1 MLLDEPFSALGPN
14 QKSELIDLVDSL
26 SKEQDISMAP
36 GDMVW
41 VRTPGGGGYGDPLKR
56 PPLAVFEDVRL
67 GRVSIEQALMFYGVI
82 VKVDNEGK
90 LSLDEIS
97 SKEER
102 KRSVESEKFEN
113 ES

>member
-1 MLLDEPFSALGPN
+1 MRGEESYVPLH
-14 QKSELIDLVDSL
+14 L

-36 GDMVW
+36 GDTVW
-41 VRTPGGGGYGDPLKR
+41 VRTPGGGGYGDPMKR

-82 VKVDNEGK
+82 VKVDSEGK

-97 SKEER
+97 SEEER
-102 KRSVESEKFEN
+102 KKKR
-113 ES
+113 

>member
-1 MLLDEPFSALGPN
+1 
-14 QKSELIDLVDSL
+14 
-26 SKEQDISMAP
+26 
-36 GDMVW
+36 
-41 VRTPGGGGYGDPLKR
+41 
-56 PPLAVFEDVRL
+56 
-67 GRVSIEQALMFYGVI
+67 MFYGVI

>member
-1 MLLDEPFSALGPN
+1 MILRGE
-14 QKSELIDLVDSL
+14 KSYVPLHL

-36 GDMVW
+36 GDTVW
-41 VRTPGGGGYGDPLKR
+41 VRTPGGGGYGDPFKR